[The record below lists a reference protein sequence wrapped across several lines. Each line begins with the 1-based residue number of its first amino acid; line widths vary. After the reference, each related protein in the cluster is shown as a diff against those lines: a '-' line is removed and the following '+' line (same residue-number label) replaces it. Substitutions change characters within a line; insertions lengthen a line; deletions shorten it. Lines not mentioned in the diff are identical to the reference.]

1 MNHEQIRSEL
11 SELRDGELPESRRA
25 ELSRHAAECASCRAE
40 LADWER
46 LTRAF
51 LRPVPA
57 PTAFETERFVRSVMA
72 KLPEAET
79 ARPSLWALLTGAPL
93 LTPALGLASVALALS
108 FVPFG
113 SRASAR
119 AVVAPLFVAD
129 GQEIALAPAP
139 ALRAGVSEA
148 VGVPDESR

>member
-1 MNHEQIRSEL
+1 MNHEQSRSEL

-25 ELSRHAAECASCRAE
+25 ALSRHAAECSSCRAE

-57 PTAFETERFVRSVMA
+57 PTSVETERFVNSVMA
-72 KLPEAET
+72 RLPQPET
-79 ARPSLWALLTGAPL
+79 ERLSLWALLTGTPL
-93 LTPALGLASVALALS
+93 LTPALGLASVALVLS
-108 FVPFG
+108 FLPLG
-113 SRASAR
+113 SRASA
-119 AVVAPLFVAD
+119 ATAVAPLFVAD
-129 GQEIALAPAP
+129 GQEIALASAP
-139 ALRAGVSEA
+139 AARAGVSEA